1 MRCSDIYYYYAQPPL
16 SFSQTLRPVYYAQ
29 PPLSSYSLSN
39 SYPPHRS
46 SENTKI
52 LSFYRKLN
60 RWGFSMS
67 RKNANCPHNIWS
79 HPNFNRSSAVIA
91 LNQASKTGLEID
103 FLGKPLT
110 SRGKKR
116 TSDKEG
122 EYDETASFMD
132 SSVGDASIPDL
143 CSPFLL
149 SGSRAYSM
157 PTLPRVSSKQRK
169 LLAHSSLRSSNHQQ
183 QRNLLTNNFTASNII
198 RHTQSTSFLHQG
210 SANRGSAANDTFDL
224 LPPCGGTSNATF
236 ETTGEETAK
245 ATFDLTS
252 LFSSRMTPS
261 HGVSSPLNSLL
272 PATAPDLFASGAS
285 NTSTY
290 ASSVSSTSNDLG
302 RNTPIGNT
310 NEIGSGLGFSTTSSL
325 RRQHVH
331 QEMTQEEDNELT
343 AFLGMCAKAM
353 SGPLREVEEEGASE
367 PDPFPP
373 NFKHAV

>member
-1 MRCSDIYYYYAQPPL
+1 
-16 SFSQTLRPVYYAQ
+16 
-29 PPLSSYSLSN
+29 
-39 SYPPHRS
+39 
-46 SENTKI
+46 
-52 LSFYRKLN
+52 
-60 RWGFSMS
+60 MS

-116 TSDKEG
+116 TSDKDG
-122 EYDETASFMD
+122 ERGSFADDETASFMD

-143 CSPFLL
+143 SSPFLL
-149 SGSRAYSM
+149 SGSRACSM

-169 LLAHSSLRSSNHQQ
+169 LAHSSLRSSNPQQ
-183 QRNLLTNNFTASNII
+183 QRRNLLTNNFTASNLI
-198 RHTQSTSFLHQG
+198 RHTQSTSILHQG
-210 SANRGSAANDTFDL
+210 SVNRGSAANATFDL
-224 LPPCGGTSNATF
+224 IPPCGGTSNATF
-236 ETTGEETAK
+236 ETTGEETAE

-252 LFSSRMTPS
+252 LFSSHITPS

-285 NTSTY
+285 NASTY
-290 ASSVSSTSNDLG
+290 ASSITSSAASNDLG

-310 NEIGSGLGFSTTSSL
+310 NNEMLGLGFSTTSSL